1 MRGHHALANAVRMQA
16 QANGKSTA
24 RAKIGEISSYDG
36 QMNVK
41 VMFQPE
47 NVESEWMP
55 LGCIGIGNS
64 WGVAVGPNIGDQ
76 VLVEFP
82 EGDIESGIVTARIFS
97 VAQPPLPVP
106 SGEIWMVHQAGSS
119 LKFLGDG
126 EVKLSTAGNLTA
138 NVAGTASITST
149 GNATVTAPSISLGA
163 VGQSLLAF
171 VTSAFE
177 ALFNT
182 HTHPDAQG
190 GNTGAP
196 NQQMGAGHL
205 TTTVKG
211 G

>member
-16 QANGKSTA
+16 QATGKSTA

-47 NVESEWMP
+47 EVESEWMP
-55 LGCIGIGNS
+55 LGCIGIGS
-64 WGVAVGPNIGDQ
+64 GWGVAVGPNIGDQ

-82 EGDIESGIVTARIFS
+82 EGDVESGVVTARIFS
-97 VAQPPLPVP
+97 VAQPAIPVP
-106 SGEIWMVHQAGSS
+106 AGEIWMVHEAGSS
-119 LKFLGDG
+119 LKFLSDG

-138 NVAGTASITST
+138 NVTGNASITST

-163 VGQSLLAF
+163 MGQSLLAL

-177 ALFNT
+177 SLFNG

>member
-1 MRGHHALANAVRMQA
+1 MQA
-16 QANGKSTA
+16 QANAKSTA

-82 EGDIESGIVTARIFS
+82 EGDIESGVVTARVFS
-97 VAQPPLPVP
+97 VAQPAIPVP
-106 SGEIWMVHQAGSS
+106 AGEIWMVHKAGSS
-119 LKFLGDG
+119 LKFLDDG
-126 EVKLSTAGNLTA
+126 EVRLSTTGNLTA
-138 NVAGTASITST
+138 NVTGNASITST
-149 GNATVTAPSISLGA
+149 GDATVTAPSISLGA
-163 VGQSLLAF
+163 MGQSLLAF

-177 ALFNT
+177 SLFND
-182 HTHPDAQG
+182 HTHPDPQG
-190 GNTGAP
+190 GNTLAP
-196 NQQMGAGHL
+196 NQKMGAEHL